1 MAGVPPQGSGGG
13 LPPTEKD
20 RTVGE
25 LVLDVSERVSI
36 LVREEIELAKTEVT
50 EKVTELLKGGA
61 VAAAA
66 GVFVLCALGMLMFFG
81 AFLINDILGVETAVW
96 AGFLIEAIIFLLIA
110 AAAGFFAKKAIEKGS
125 SPAPTMAIEEVKETK
140 DILGG
145 TTVEQAHQH
154 VLDDRR
160 HAEEAKRAEEA
171 REQAEQEAKRQAEQ
185 TANQAGG
192 TQ

>member
-1 MAGVPPQGSGGG
+1 V
-13 LPPTEKD
+13 PPTEKD

-66 GVFVLCALGMLMFFG
+66 GIFVLCALGMLMFFG

-145 TTVEQAHQH
+145 STLEEAHQH
-154 VLDDRR
+154 V
-160 HAEEAKRAEEA
+160 AEEARRAEEA
-171 REQAEQEAKRQAEQ
+171 RQAEAAKQQAQ
-185 TANQAGG
+185 QAATTAGG
-192 TQ
+192 NQ

>member
-1 MAGVPPQGSGGG
+1 MAGVPPQGPSGGG
-13 LPPTEKD
+13 PPPTEGD

-66 GVFVLCALGMLMFFG
+66 GIFVLCALGMLMFFG
-81 AFLINDILGVETAVW
+81 AFLINDILGVETAIW

-125 SPAPTMAIEEVKETK
+125 SPAPTMAISEVKETK

-145 TTVEQAHQH
+145 TPIDEA
-154 VLDDRR
+154 RR
-160 HAEEAKRAEEA
+160 HAEEA
-171 REQAEQEAKRQAEQ
+171 EQAAWQAAQ
-185 TANQAGG
+185 QPTSNPPGG
-192 TQ
+192 TS